1 LGALGAFFFACL
13 FGMVFFMPRKKRRA
27 PKRARSYDQKVP
39 CVILVCISIFKDK
52 KDSMAE
58 W

>member
-1 LGALGAFFFACL
+1 LGAFFFACL